1 MNFVI
6 ALVDN
11 LVKFDLGALRQ
22 LTIEQMMVVVFLIRF
37 AAFLCSVS
45 RLNVEFAELVN
56 VDEVAVLVHGGAIV
70 VDDLAACSV
79 DGAEEDL
86 RLQLGQ
92 VASILIM
99 RYFSKQINFD
109 QVL

>member
-1 MNFVI
+1 M
-6 ALVDN
+6 DN

-22 LTIEQMMVVVFLIRF
+22 LTIEQMMVVVFLIGF
-37 AAFLCSVS
+37 TTFLCSMC
-45 RLNVEFAELVN
+45 RLDVEFAELVD
-56 VDEVAVLVHGGAIV
+56 VDEVAVLIHSGAVV
-70 VDDLAACSV
+70 VDDLAACAV
-79 DGAEEDL
+79 DGAEQDL

-92 VASILIM
+92 VASLLIM